1 VSADASP
8 PRPARLD
15 ARELRTRWPG
25 LVWAV
30 PLAAI
35 LVVSYL
41 ALSALSDQ
49 GVDIV
54 VSFNKAAGA
63 RAGDT
68 PVVYKGV
75 RVGRVLKIRISSDAK
90 RVDMTL
96 RMAPETRNAL
106 RDGAKFWLIGAT
118 PSLADLSSLEA
129 VVSGVSIGASPG
141 AGSPRRR
148 FIGLDEPPPVPPD
161 MVGTPYLLNG
171 AAIGSTRVGAGVY
184 YRGLEVGKVTRVVL
198 APSGQ
203 FQLNIFVSAPYD
215 RLVRGNTEFFSAKP
229 LRIQFT
235 SSGLDGE
242 LGPGTSPLTGGVE
255 FDTPEA
261 PGAVSP
267 SPPGTVFSFYHDA
280 DTAAD
285 GPTGHAIS
293 YRAVFH
299 DAGGGLRDGAPIY
312 LGGFPIG
319 RVVERRLVVDPQ
331 GGSVSGAVRVEIEP
345 ESLGLS
351 ADGGETQR
359 RLRTDQL
366 LRGLIRRG
374 YRLELAQSPPV
385 VGSSALEL
393 RQTHQSSTG
402 AVSLHG
408 PLVALPTADAP
419 SLSSLTE
426 RADTLLTRLD
436 AVPIEQIGQ
445 DVRRLT
451 HRLAD
456 VAASPAIDA
465 GLKHLDRTLADL
477 DQITSEAKPKIGP
490 LVDKLSAA
498 ADQLQALAQSANRT
512 VGGADGAQ
520 DATLPDAIRQL
531 TEAARSI
538 RTLADDLDRHPESIL
553 KGRRPQR

>member
-1 VSADASP
+1 MSADAP
-8 PRPARLD
+8 PPGPLRLD

-35 LVVSYL
+35 LIVIYL
-41 ALSALSDQ
+41 ALNALSDQ

-75 RVGRVLKIRISSDAK
+75 HVGRVVKIRISSDAK

-118 PSLADLSSLEA
+118 PSLADLSSLQA

-141 AGSPRRR
+141 TGSPRRR
-148 FIGLDEPPPVPPD
+148 FIGLDEPPPVPTD
-161 MVGTPYLLNG
+161 MVGTPYLLTG
-171 AAIGSTRVGAGVY
+171 DAIGSTRVGAGVY
-184 YRGLEVGKVTRVVL
+184 YRGLEVGKVSRIVL
-198 APSGQ
+198 TPSGQ

-215 RLVRGNTEFFSAKP
+215 KLVRGNTEFFSAKP
-229 LRIQFT
+229 LRIQIT
-235 SSGLDGE
+235 SAGLDGE
-242 LGPGTSPLTGGVE
+242 LGPGTSPLMGGIE
-255 FDTPEA
+255 FDLPEGAGAA
-261 PGAVSP
+261 PRSPAGAVFP
-267 SPPGTVFSFYHDA
+267 FYSDA
-280 DTAAD
+280 SQAAD
-285 GPTGHAIS
+285 GSTGHAVS
-293 YRAVFH
+293 YQAVFH
-299 DAGGGLRDGAPIY
+299 DAAGALQGGAPIY
-312 LGGFPIG
+312 LAGFPIG
-319 RVVERRLVVDPQ
+319 RVAERRLVADPQ
-331 GGSVSGAVRVEIEP
+331 GGSVFGAVTVEIEP

-351 ADGGETQR
+351 ADGGEAQR

-374 YRLELAQSPPV
+374 YRLEVAQNPPV
-385 VGSSALEL
+385 VGPPALEL
-393 RQTHQSSTG
+393 RQTRQGSTG
-402 AVSLHG
+402 AVSLQG
-408 PLVALPTADAP
+408 PLFALPTADAP
-419 SLSSLTE
+419 SLGALTE

-436 AVPIEQIGQ
+436 AVPIEQIGH

-456 VAASPAIDA
+456 LAASPEIDD

-477 DQITSEAKPKIGP
+477 DQITSEAKPKVGP

-498 ADQLQALAQSANRT
+498 ADQLQALAQSANRM

-531 TEAARSI
+531 SEAARSI
-538 RTLADDLDRHPESIL
+538 RTLAEDLDRHPESIL